1 MKTIFSILV
10 IGFCLVGLCLL
21 LVSVIYIIKFFSD
34 LKRNEKSTE
43 TIIEDNLAIL
53 NGDTTP
59 EHKAD
64 AVEQLIKCQ
73 YIKVHTLQ
81 NKGNNY
87 NDQRLTDMYHRSM
100 TRNTLST
107 LLNLEATDGGYTF

>member
-1 MKTIFSILV
+1 MKTIFSIFV
-10 IGFCLVGLCLL
+10 IGFCFVGLCLL
-21 LVSVIYIIKFFSD
+21 LVSIVYIINVFSNV
-34 LKRNEKSTE
+34 KQHKKNVE

-53 NGDTTP
+53 NSDTTP
-59 EHKAD
+59 EDKAD

-87 NDQRLTDMYHRSM
+87 DDQRLTDMYHMSM

-107 LLNLEATDGGYTF
+107 LLNLEATDGGFTF